1 MTVAII
7 QDCRNPA
14 QRTSVLE
21 TPFWVSSGL
30 VDASAS
36 AAIDDKVII
45 LFSFPKA
52 SQKVILLYSACEVI
66 TAFTA
71 GTTGIVGYYTTPT
84 DTITPGTTVATI
96 VGNGNQIEETTNAT
110 YTTPAVYFPAVTTD
124 YVQYKVVGIPT
135 ADADLIT
142 GAATTV
148 YCICATLSNAGTITA
163 GKCRYHILLTIV
175 PTAAQ

>member
-1 MTVAII
+1 MAVTII

-30 VDASAS
+30 VDAGAS
-36 AAIDDKVII
+36 AAIDDKVIL

-52 SQKVILLYSACEVI
+52 GQKILIMKFATEVI
-66 TAFTA
+66 SNFTA
-71 GTTGIVGYYTTPT
+71 GTAGIVGYYTLAT
-84 DTITPGTTVATI
+84 DAVTAGGVATI
-96 VGNGNQIEETTNAT
+96 VGSGNQIEHTTDTT
-110 YTTPAVYFPAVTTD
+110 YTTAATYFPTADTSATAATIA
-124 YVQYKVVGIPT
+124 GFPA

-148 YCICATLSNAGTITA
+148 YCVCATFANAATILT
-163 GKCRYHILLTIV
+163 GKCRYHMLITVV
-175 PTAAQ
+175 PTAAA

>member
-7 QDCRNPA
+7 QDCRNVA

-21 TPFWVSSGL
+21 TPFWISSGL

-36 AAIDDKVII
+36 EAIDDKVIQ

-52 SQKVILLYSACEVI
+52 GQNIIVHNFCTQVI

-71 GTTGIVGYYTTPT
+71 GTTAIVGYYTLAT
-84 DTITPGTTVATI
+84 DDVTAGGVATI
-96 VGNGNQIEETTNAT
+96 VGSGNQLEETTNTT
-110 YTTPAVYFPAVTTD
+110 YTTAGFYFPAAAADAT
-124 YVQYKVVGIPT
+124 QYRIAGTPT
-135 ADADLIT
+135 ANADWIV

-148 YCICATLSNAGTITA
+148 YAVCATFSNAGSIAA
-163 GKCRYHILLTIV
+163 GKCRYHMLITVV
-175 PTAAQ
+175 PGT

>member
-14 QRTSVLE
+14 QRTCILE

-30 VDASAS
+30 VDAAAS
-36 AAIDDKVII
+36 AAIDDKVVI

-52 SQKVILLYSACEVI
+52 SQKVIVMGFACEVI
-66 TAFTA
+66 LAFTA
-71 GTTGIVGYYTTPT
+71 GTTGIVGYYTLAT
-84 DTITPGTTVATI
+84 DAVTAGGVATA
-96 VGNGNQIEETTNAT
+96 VGSVNQIEATTNTT
-110 YTTPAVYFPAVTTD
+110 YTTAGTYFPAAASGMTASRVI
-124 YVQYKVVGIPT
+124 GLPT

-148 YCICATLSNAGTITA
+148 YAICATFANAGTIVI
-163 GKCRYHILLTIV
+163 GKCRYHILLSVV
-175 PTAAQ
+175 PTANQ